1 MTSPLYRR
9 NPEGTQLG
17 QRILA
22 AAAELYAGHGLEW
35 LTFRKLASRIDSTE
49 ASIYRYFHNKY
60 QLLCYLVC
68 KNWRS
73 VCQELERWN
82 RELPTVQRR
91 SQLMLT
97 LFPAPGQTAFDEHLR
112 SLIPLFWLW
121 YQARTEEDQAYSEP
135 VIQQFAEVVE
145 QTALALN
152 GTPES
157 AVQLAFMLCQSAGCL
172 PLFEQL
178 PDFDV
183 LAYRQLWEKLLNAAE
198 QPIVNDQPNAA
209 EQANPNEHP
218 NEHPL
223 EDLASNIATTLAT
236 SIGSGMTTFLTTGLP
251 AAAPGRR
258 RLAAEAS
265 EVKARE
271 DIKAKAG
278 IETALEAD
286 VEIAI
291 EADIEQGAA
300 DAGKRDYLPAT
311 VSALSSHG
319 GFRTVITHVMV
330 RKLSGYNLLELRDF
344 MALPPA
350 EQQSL
355 LDDDR
360 IHFISGEGQ
369 PVEKAAALGQLF
381 PRS

>member
-1 MTSPLYRR
+1 
-9 NPEGTQLG
+9 
-17 QRILA
+17 
-22 AAAELYAGHGLEW
+22 LYAGHGLEW

-198 QPIVNDQPNAA
+198 QPIVTDQPVSEPAS
-209 EQANPNEHP
+209 PNHQ
-218 NEHPL
+218 PL

-236 SIGSGMTTFLTTGLP
+236 SIGTGMPAFLAAGLP
-251 AAAPGRR
+251 TAPLRPS
-258 RLAAEAS
+258 AAETT
-265 EVKARE
+265 E
-271 DIKAKAG
+271 DIKAKA
-278 IETALEAD
+278 
-286 VEIAI
+286 EIA
-291 EADIEQGAA
+291 
-300 DAGKRDYLPAT
+300 
-311 VSALSSHG
+311 
-319 GFRTVITHVMV
+319 
-330 RKLSGYNLLELRDF
+330 
-344 MALPPA
+344 A
-350 EQQSL
+350 E
-355 LDDDR
+355 
-360 IHFISGEGQ
+360 G
-369 PVEKAAALGQLF
+369 
-381 PRS
+381 